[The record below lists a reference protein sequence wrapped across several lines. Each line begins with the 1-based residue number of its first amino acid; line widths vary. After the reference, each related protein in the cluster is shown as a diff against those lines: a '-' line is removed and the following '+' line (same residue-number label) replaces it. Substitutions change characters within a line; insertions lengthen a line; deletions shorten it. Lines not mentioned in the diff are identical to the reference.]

1 MTEVGS
7 HVQIPRLILKN
18 FHNENNELFYYDV
31 DLKTIKK
38 GHAKTFYREQG
49 YFSDYVEGYLG
60 KTVETPLGK
69 LVSFLK
75 KAEFKDGENPPLN
88 YIDTA
93 FTYLYSLMS
102 RAPMLLNEINEN
114 SRFFQLLSEQD
125 QHDIAAHDTLIL
137 AKERELLGEYR
148 VAFMINR
155 TSEEMVLPT
164 GGITQYGSRLI
175 CPISPWRA
183 LVFDKNIRNISDDE
197 NINFVTLFEVLSS
210 EEIVMINREAMTQ
223 EICRNRKH
231 IVATNRALLELL
243 LKQIENNCEKNIYG

>member
-31 DLKTIKK
+31 DSKIIKK

-60 KTVETPLGK
+60 KNVETPLGK

-102 RAPMLLNEINEN
+102 RSPMLLNEINGN
-114 SRFFQLLSEQD
+114 SSFFQLLSEQD
-125 QHDIAAHDTLIL
+125 QHDIAAHDTLIM
-137 AKERELLGEYR
+137 AKERELLGVYR

-183 LVFDKNIRNISDDE
+183 LVFDKNIRNISDE
-197 NINFVTLFEVLSS
+197 NINFVTLFEVISS
-210 EEIVMINREAMTQ
+210 DEIVLINRETMTQ
-223 EICRNRKH
+223 EMCRNRKH
-231 IVATNRALLELL
+231 IVATKRALLELL
-243 LKQIENNCEKNIYG
+243 LKQIEK